1 MRKLKLEMQVSL
13 DGFAIDAAN
22 EGGWTVWQWDDEWP
36 WDQELRDHH
45 TELLRNSDTIL
56 LSRQM
61 VEDGFIDHW
70 DEMAGRPDNPQHA
83 FAKPISEMRKVIFS
97 ATIRHLDK
105 PHCEFARGDLVDEV
119 MARKNETGKDMM
131 VYGGP
136 TFVSSLMEAGLID
149 EVHLTV
155 NPTALGR
162 GVSPF
167 QNLTHHVEMR
177 PTLARRFDCGVVLL
191 AYDIAH

>member
-22 EGGWTVWQWDDEWP
+22 AGGWAVWQWDDEWP
-36 WDQELRDHH
+36 WDQGLRDHH
-45 TELLRNSDTIL
+45 TELLTNSDTIL

-97 ATIRHLDK
+97 ASIRQIDK

-119 MARKNETGKDMM
+119 MARKNEAGKDMI

-149 EVHLTV
+149 EVHLMV

-167 QNLTHHVEMR
+167 KNLTHHVELR
-177 PTLARRFDCGVVLL
+177 PTLARRFDCGVVSL
-191 AYDIAH
+191 AYDIAS